1 MTHDGRVAPRKSH
14 LQLSSSAPA
23 SCTPERGLEV
33 SWTMSSWPSSSYDPD
48 PDRPWASSEASLLLP
63 VLPQD
68 DLFDGLVASWT
79 QSPFA
84 AAANNVQIKS
94 EPSLGLLTA
103 GR

>member
-1 MTHDGRVAPRKSH
+1 MMGGSLLRKSH
-14 LQLSSSAPA
+14 LQLSSSAST
-23 SCTPERGLEV
+23 SCKLERSLEV
-33 SWTMSSWPSSSYDPD
+33 FRTMSSWPSSSYGQD

-84 AAANNVQIKS
+84 AASNNVQIKS
-94 EPSLGLLTA
+94 EPSMRLPRA
-103 GR
+103 GRSS